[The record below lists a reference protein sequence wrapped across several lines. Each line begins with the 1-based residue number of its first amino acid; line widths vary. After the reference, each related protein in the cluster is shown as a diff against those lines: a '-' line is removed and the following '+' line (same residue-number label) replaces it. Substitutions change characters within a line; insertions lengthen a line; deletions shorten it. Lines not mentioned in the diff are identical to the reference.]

1 MIKAVIFDCFGVL
14 TKDLWREFT
23 ESLPPGEGVRRA
35 KELNHQYD
43 AGFINLAE
51 FVQQVHEAT
60 GRDPRTVE
68 TVFINEEPVKNLE
81 LLDYIQQL
89 KKRGYKIG
97 MLSNIA
103 TNWVRDYFL
112 TAEEQALFDNMT
124 FSFQAGTTKPDPKIY
139 EQVLD
144 TLSVKAGESVFVDD
158 VDRYCAAAQAL
169 GMKAIVYRSF
179 PAMKA
184 ELETILSADADK

>member
-1 MIKAVIFDCFGVL
+1 MIKAVVFDCFGVL

-43 AGFINLAE
+43 AGLITLREFI
-51 FVQQVHEAT
+51 QQVHEAT

-81 LLDYIQQL
+81 LLDYIREL

-112 TAEEQALFDNMT
+112 TSEEQTLFDNMT
-124 FSFQAGTTKPDPKIY
+124 FSFEVGTTKPDPRIY
-139 EQVLD
+139 EQALAK
-144 TLSVKAGESVFVDD
+144 LGARAQESVFVDD
-158 VDRYCAAAQAL
+158 VDRYCAAAETL
-169 GMKAIVYRSF
+169 GMKAILYKTF
-179 PAMKA
+179 PKMKSEMESVLA
-184 ELETILSADADK
+184 AGTDE